1 MNKIQL
7 KKLIKE
13 VLREVESEV
22 GDPKTNTGSG
32 KPEDTTMKHS
42 IGHEK
47 EYGQMRDTFLK
58 LKLGGINKNNSH
70 IIRDFI
76 AQAAHAAKMADLE
89 VIHAELEKAGKI
101 GLTVDEPEIKKSE
114 AEINAELDAM
124 AAGMGGEDVETA
136 TGQKMPSPEAW
147 KKMSPEERS
156 KYIKQGS
163 HAAEWDAA
171 TEKDAEDTRAKSEK
185 ARLKAAKI
193 KAGTY
198 DPNDQSLWTDAEKA
212 SGKSDPTALWTDKDW
227 DAWDQ
232 KQDKA
237 QTYTTGKSAGKYKPN
252 LSKKTAQGIR
262 GAVRGDFSDTLR
274 HE

>member
-1 MNKIQL
+1 MNKFQL

-47 EYGQMRDTFLK
+47 EYGPMRDTFLK

-89 VIHAELEKAGKI
+89 VIHAELEKNGKI
-101 GLTVDEPEIKKSE
+101 GLELGDAEIKKSE

-124 AAGMGGEDVETA
+124 AAGDKPEVDST
-136 TGQKMPSPEAW
+136 TGMPSRDQWKSMSPEARDKYV
-147 KKMSPEERS
+147 KK
-156 KYIKQGS
+156 GS
-163 HAAEWDAA
+163 HAAEWEKA
-171 TEKDAEDTRAKSEK
+171 TEKDMEDTREK
-185 ARLKAAKI
+185 TRLKAAKI

-198 DPNDQSLWTDAEKA
+198 DPEDTSLWTDKE
-212 SGKSDPTALWTDKDW
+212 W
-227 DAWDQ
+227 DAWNA
-232 KQDKA
+232 KQDQA
-237 QTYTTGKSAGKYKPN
+237 QTYDTGKSAGKYKPN
-252 LSKKTAQGIR
+252 LSKKTAQGLK
-262 GAVRGDFSDTLR
+262 GAVRGDFSDTFR

>member
-22 GDPKTNTGSG
+22 EDPKTNTGSG

-89 VIHAELEKAGKI
+89 VIHAELEKNGKI
-101 GLTVDEPEIKKSE
+101 GLELDGAEIKKSE
-114 AEINAELDAM
+114 AEINAELDAI
-124 AAGMGGEDVETA
+124 AAGMGGEDVETS
-136 TGQKMPSPEAW
+136 TGQKMPPPEVW
-147 KKMSPEERS
+147 KKMSPEARD
-156 KYIKQGS
+156 KYIKKGS
-163 HAAEWDAA
+163 HAAEWEKA
-171 TEKDAEDTRAKSEK
+171 TEKDMKDTREK
-185 ARLKAAKI
+185 TRLKAAKI
-193 KAGTY
+193 EAGTY
-198 DPNDQSLWTDAEKA
+198 DPEDTSLWTDKE
-212 SGKSDPTALWTDKDW
+212 W
-227 DAWDQ
+227 DAWNA
-232 KQDKA
+232 KQDQA
-237 QTYTTGKSAGKYKPN
+237 QTYDTGKSAGKYKPN
-252 LSKKTAQGIR
+252 LSKKTAQGLK